1 MKAAIVAAIPALLAT
16 SLLAQQQPAF
26 KSGIRTVAIYA
37 TVTDGQGRLVTDLA
51 REDFEVL
58 EDNKPQP
65 LTLFSADIQPISV
78 VMMLDRSGSMK
89 WNFRLVEVAAEE
101 FVKRMLPDDKA
112 RIGSFA
118 ERVQIDPAEF
128 TSDQAELTRILRGEL
143 QPAGPTPLWNAVS
156 AAMTALSHQEGRRV
170 VLVFTDGHDNPGN
183 LRFTNSNVMEV
194 TTRGQRED
202 VMVYAIGL
210 ESRTPPGP
218 GGMRGPMGGFGGGN
232 PLGVERPD
240 PGLGMVAGETGGG
253 YFELRRADDLASTFT
268 RVAEE
273 LHKQYALG
281 FEPSKLDGKS
291 HKLKVRVKKPGMTV
305 RARKSYVA
313 AK

>member
-1 MKAAIVAAIPALLAT
+1 MKAATAAAIAALLTT
-16 SLLAQQQPAF
+16 SLPAQQQPF
-26 KSGIRTVAIYA
+26 KSGTRTVAIYA
-37 TVTDGQGRLVTDLA
+37 TVTDGQGRLVTDLT
-51 REDFEVL
+51 RDDFEVF

-65 LTLFSADIQPISV
+65 LSLFSADIQPISV
-78 VMMLDRSGSMK
+78 VMMLDRSGSQRS
-89 WNFRLVEVAAEE
+89 NFRLVEAAAEQ
-101 FVKRMLPDDKA
+101 FVRRMLPDDKA

-118 ERVQIDPAEF
+118 LRVQIDPAEF
-128 TSDQAELTRILRGEL
+128 TSDQEELIRILRGEL
-143 QPAGPTPLWNAVS
+143 QEAGPTPLWNAVS
-156 AAMTALSHQEGRRV
+156 AAMTALSHQDGRRV

-183 LRFTNSNVMEV
+183 MRFTNSNVMEAM
-194 TTRGQRED
+194 TRGQRED

-210 ESRTPPGP
+210 ESRMPPGA
-218 GGMRGPMGGFGGGN
+218 GGVRGPMGGFGGGN

-240 PGLGMVAGETGGG
+240 PGLPMIAGETGGG
-253 YFELRRADDLASTFT
+253 YFELRRADDLASTFS

-291 HKLKVRVKKPGMTV
+291 HKLKVRVKRPGMTV

-313 AK
+313 AR